1 MPSMQRLCTC
11 LLLMPALAFAQT
23 APADPHNRLIA
34 ATGQSSLLSPDL
46 RPWYLKADV
55 TLFDFKGKNPVAGTI
70 ETWHSGNDSR
80 TVETFG
86 DSSFTLLNSG
96 DSTYVGQKGKVETGL
111 AKALLDA
118 ILNPGPSP
126 QDLDHVTLDLRKEK
140 FGKVPLDCIMLSRPI
155 HSIPTET
162 IPLGLFPTYCLS
174 PDSTKLRVS
183 FDLGSQA
190 VFRNSLGTFQGK
202 DVSTNVILRLADVIV
217 AEAKVEKLMTF
228 VPTEIT
234 FAPTPDLTAVFGRA
248 ARVSGGV
255 IAGNI
260 LTKTQPVYPEIAKA
274 NHISGTVVLRAI
286 IGRDG
291 HVYSLHVMSGGD
303 VSLAIAAIAA
313 VREWTYKP
321 YLLNGEPVE
330 VDTTITVNFNL
341 N

>member
-1 MPSMQRLCTC
+1 
-11 LLLMPALAFAQT
+11 
-23 APADPHNRLIA
+23 
-34 ATGQSSLLSPDL
+34 
-46 RPWYLKADV
+46 
-55 TLFDFKGKNPVAGTI
+55 
-70 ETWHSGNDSR
+70 
-80 TVETFG
+80 
-86 DSSFTLLNSG
+86 
-96 DSTYVGQKGKVETGL
+96 
-111 AKALLDA
+111 
-118 ILNPGPSP
+118 
-126 QDLDHVTLDLRKEK
+126 
-140 FGKVPLDCIMLSRPI
+140 MLSRPI